1 MPSKEEKAKIGHEA
15 VEKVLKNLAN
25 KEEIKKF
32 EEHFIDPR
40 RGTVAG
46 PVAGKSA
53 YEIAKLCGVTVRTV
67 QYYDTRGV
75 LIPSELTEGG
85 KSVTAQKTIPEKL
98 KYRQLLQFTESG
110 VNLLETNA

>member
-1 MPSKEEKAKIGHEA
+1 MVCASENSVVVDDEIYD
-15 VEKVLKNLAN
+15 KVVDEFKKWDCYFLN

-53 YEIAKLCGVTVRTV
+53 YEIAKLCGVDV
-67 QYYDTRGV
+67 
-75 LIPSELTEGG
+75 P
-85 KSVTAQKTIPEKL
+85 KTP
-98 KYRQLLQFTESG
+98 R
-110 VNLLETNA
+110 

>member
-1 MPSKEEKAKIGHEA
+1 MVYASENSVVVDDEIYD
-15 VEKVLKNLAN
+15 KVVDEFKTWNCYFLN

-53 YEIAKLCGVTVRTV
+53 YEIAKLCGVDVPKNTKVIV
-67 QYYDTRGV
+67 AEYNGV
-75 LIPSELTEGG
+75 GRKFPLS
-85 KSVTAQKTIPEKL
+85 AEKL
-98 KYRQLLQFTESG
+98 SPVFTLYRAKNHDDAFRIC
-110 VNLLETNA
+110 